1 MSSKAFKVPD
11 ICCATCAKIVS
22 HTLSSLAG
30 VHRVEVDSKT
40 KVVTVQWGDP
50 ATWQL
55 IGTRLVESG
64 YPPGPDLH

>member
-1 MSSKAFKVPD
+1 MWSKTFKIPD
-11 ICCATCAKIVS
+11 ICCHNCAKVVS
-22 HTLSSLAG
+22 HTLNSLAG
-30 VHRVEVDSKT
+30 VQKVEVDAKT
-40 KVVTVQWGDP
+40 KVVTVQWSEP